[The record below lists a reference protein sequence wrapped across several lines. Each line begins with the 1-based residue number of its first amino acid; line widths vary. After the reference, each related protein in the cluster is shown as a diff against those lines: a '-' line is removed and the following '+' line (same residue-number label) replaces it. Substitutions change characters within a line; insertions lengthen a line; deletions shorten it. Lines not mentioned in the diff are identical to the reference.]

1 MRISTNVHSLVAQ
14 RRLKNSN
21 QTISNESTRL
31 SSGERVYQ
39 SAVDPSGLA
48 ISTKLRARIRSEQQ
62 LERNLNDG
70 ISIFQVAEG
79 TLSTMQD
86 LSVRLREL
94 ALQSASDTVD
104 PASRKM
110 IDREFGQVKEEMKR
124 LATSSKYNGKN
135 LLNGS
140 GSVYDLQIGVN
151 NNEFQDRLNYNM
163 NKVLNPNANYGL
175 NTANV
180 ASRQSAK
187 KALDIFNGM
196 TDELSKGRA
205 ELGAMTNRLESAM
218 NNVQIS
224 RENNSNANSIIRDTD
239 IAGATAR
246 RAGAMI
252 QRDTTV
258 TALQTANLSPQGIA
272 KLFT

>member
-1 MRISTNVHSLVAQ
+1 
-14 RRLKNSN
+14 
-21 QTISNESTRL
+21 
-31 SSGERVYQ
+31 VYQ